1 MLAPKYQDMVVR
13 LIAAKGN
20 VSSELRSIEQMSGD
34 GSDRFFFRCITD
46 DASYLVVLPNPDNPK
61 AHAEAEAAFNIGRHL
76 HNCGVPIPVIH
87 GYDQESGLIIFED
100 LGDLLLHKVVLADGG
115 CSDEAMGYYRQSIA
129 ALVNLQV
136 DGQKGFNPAWCWDT
150 PKYDQQL
157 MLSRESGY
165 FKDALCVDYLGMKDI
180 AGALGQ
186 EFILLAK
193 YASEEPADFVLH
205 RDFQS
210 RNIMIHEKKARIID
224 FQGARLGPLGY
235 DLASLL
241 IDPYV
246 SLGRADQ
253 DELFGFYLDE
263 LGKLISVDH
272 ARFREGYFYL
282 ALQRNLQILGAFSFL
297 FKQRGKDFFRQ
308 FIQPAAL
315 VLNEHLLKPQG
326 REFPLLRNLVTD
338 VLDRLQKQAG

>member
-13 LIAAKGN
+13 LLVAKGN
-20 VSSELRSIEQMSGD
+20 VASGVSSVERMTGD
-34 GSDRFFFRCITD
+34 GSDRLFFRCSTD
-46 DASYLVVLPNPDNPK
+46 DASYLVVLPNFDNPK
-61 AHAEAEAAFNIGRHL
+61 AHAEAEAAYNIGRHL

-87 GYDQESGLIIFED
+87 GYDQESGLIILED
-100 LGDLLLHKVVLADGG
+100 LGDVLLHKVVLAQGSGSKEVMG
-115 CSDEAMGYYRQSIA
+115 CYRQAIT

-136 DGQKGFNPAWCWDT
+136 VGREGFDPAWCWDT
-150 PKYDQQL
+150 PKYDQEL

-165 FKDALCVDYLGMKDI
+165 FKDALCVDFLGIKDI
-180 AGALGQ
+180 AGALSQ

-193 YASEEPADFVLH
+193 RASEEPADFVLH

-210 RNIMIHEKKARIID
+210 RNIMLHKKKARVID

-246 SLGRADQ
+246 SFGWAQ
-253 DELFGFYLDE
+253 QEELFGFYLQE
-263 LGKLISVDH
+263 LGKMISVDH

-297 FKQRGKDFFRQ
+297 FKKCGKDFFHQ

-326 REFPLLRNLVTD
+326 REFPLLRNVVTD